1 MATHPLSVVEYGDR
15 AVMVGIDAPD
25 ASERRRLVA
34 RFGRRFV
41 RDLPPGVHDV
51 VFGLESVLVQFD
63 PLSTTT
69 EQVTAAIHSF
79 DRESGEATGNSG
91 TVRELVVPFVVDDS
105 VALDLQ
111 DVAVEQG
118 MTPDAVITAVEN
130 SELTVSLLAAAMAPM
145 MEGLDLPEE
154 VRRQSTP
161 RTDVPAGAIM
171 IAGRNVLIQPFPGP
185 TGWRV
190 IGRTP
195 LTIVDIQRDTP
206 AAFAPG
212 DRVRFRL
219 ITASEAENLSGGF
232 LEPVDG

>member
-34 RFGRRFV
+34 QFGKRFV
-41 RDLPPGVHDV
+41 RSLPPGVHDV
-51 VFGLESVLVQFD
+51 VFGLESVLVEFD

-69 EQVTAAIHSF
+69 KQVTDAIRSF
-79 DRESGEATGNSG
+79 DRKAEEPAGDSAP
-91 TVRELVVPFVVDDS
+91 VRELVVPFVVNDT

-111 DVAVEQG
+111 DVAAEQG
-118 MTPDAVITAVEN
+118 ISPDAVITAIEN

-145 MEGLDLPEE
+145 MDGLDFPEE
-154 VRRQSTP
+154 VRRQSRP

-195 LTIVDIQRDTP
+195 LTIVDIQRDDP

-212 DRVRFRL
+212 DRVRFRR
-219 ITASEAENLSGGF
+219 ISASEAENLSGGF